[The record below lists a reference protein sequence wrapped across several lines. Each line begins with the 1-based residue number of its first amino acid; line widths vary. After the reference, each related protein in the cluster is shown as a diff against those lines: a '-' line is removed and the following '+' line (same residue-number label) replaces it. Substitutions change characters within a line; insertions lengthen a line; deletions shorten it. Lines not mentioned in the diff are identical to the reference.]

1 MSKSLWG
8 EEMWHLPGTGAW
20 PTQPERKEQRGDWGW
35 IGALEALV
43 DHARDWSLF

>member
-20 PTQPERKEQRGDWGW
+20 LTQPDRKSKGETGW
-35 IGALEALV
+35 RGALEALV
-43 DHARDWSLF
+43 GHARDWSLF